1 MRIHQEDGVLLD
13 SLVDLCT
20 DAALQDELESLEVGR
35 VHLND
40 GSHVTCLLLHGLYG
54 DLKRC
59 GEEQF
64 SSQRSTSCFYIVEF
78 SSLSLSLSLSPQPH

>member
-1 MRIHQEDGVLLD
+1 MRIHQEDSVLLD

-64 SSQRSTSCFYIVEF
+64 SSHVYRPKYIVG
-78 SSLSLSLSLSPQPH
+78 SMADHLPQ